1 MVGLMG
7 SGKTAVG
14 GMIAAELGWIFSDN
28 DQAID
33 EAVGLSART
42 IKERRGVE
50 ALHQFEAAH
59 LLAALAAPSPSV
71 ITAAASVVD
80 SPACRAALR
89 DPSVCPVWLRA
100 RSDTLAARFYRED
113 HRPAYGEHP
122 AAFFEDQIAAR
133 TPHLADVAA
142 LSVDV
147 DELPVPVVAAHI
159 VALVR
164 AHVNAP
170 PGVRVE
176 LPQQ

>member
-7 SGKTAVG
+7 SGKTVVG
-14 GMIAAELGWIFSDN
+14 QMIAAELGWTLSDN
-28 DQAID
+28 DQVID
-33 EAVGLSART
+33 EAVGLSARK

-71 ITAAASVVD
+71 ICAAASVVD
-80 SPACRAALR
+80 SPACRAAIR
-89 DPSVCPVWLRA
+89 EPSVCPVWLRA

-133 TPHLADVAA
+133 TPHMLDVAA

-147 DELPVPVVAAHI
+147 DALPVPEVAAHV

-164 AHVNAP
+164 AHIAAS
-170 PGVRVE
+170 PGVRRE
-176 LPQQ
+176 LPP